1 MIKLEII
8 LAAIF
13 VITTI
18 GAAIL
23 LSEPTITLKPF
34 CFSVK
39 AWYKG
44 AFYLLLM
51 AIYITASIGWKEEY
65 RKGFRAG
72 ISATIGYIIE
82 QQNKQVSNEKDKH
95 NNPLHCEDAEETEST
110 LWGNNFDNQIRVNG
124 DKHSH
129 TLNV

>member
-18 GAAIL
+18 GTAIL
-23 LSEPTITLKPF
+23 LSEPTITFKPF
-34 CFSVK
+34 NFSVK
-39 AWYKG
+39 AWYRG
-44 AFYLLLM
+44 AIWLIM
-51 AIYITASIGWKEEY
+51 MCGWLIVSMGWIAEY

-72 ISATIGYIIE
+72 VSATIDYIIE

-95 NNPLHCEDAEETEST
+95 NNPLHCED
-110 LWGNNFDNQIRVNG
+110 DI
-124 DKHSH
+124 
-129 TLNV
+129 